1 MLHEWFG
8 SSNLLNK
15 RGCMSM
21 DSKESKKKGKK
32 TQAELN
38 LSEEA
43 LVGFL
48 DLKKWSPPEGYSE
61 IETYPLKPPFS
72 YATVVQHEDTADYLY
87 IVDELPLNKDEREAY
102 TRMKNIIEYE
112 LKAPGADETL
122 AESFHRQ
129 MPEIIENHKKAL
141 EQTTPIGIRKI
152 LYYLE
157 RDIVG
162 FGKIDSVMFDE
173 SVEDISCS
181 GVDKSIFLWH
191 RKYENI
197 KTNISFKEEE
207 ELDDYIMR
215 VVHKAGKHV
224 SLAFP
229 IVDVTLPGKHRLAV
243 SYGRETTP
251 SGTSFTIRKFRKDP
265 FTIIDLIENE
275 TINET
280 IGAYLWL
287 LMENKMSVMILGATG
302 AGKTTALNAI
312 ACLIRPNYKIIS
324 VEEVAEINLPH
335 ENWTSTIARSG
346 FGTDNEGE
354 IKLYDLIK
362 SAVRHRPDL
371 ILVGEIRGEEAYVL
385 FQALAT
391 GHGGLCT
398 MHAEDVETAMKR
410 LTQPPM
416 NIPPSI
422 IPLMNCTI
430 VVKHVR
436 TPIFL
441 EETGKR
447 LSSRKFISVKEI
459 RSADSINEVSSWNP
473 TSDIFQDNMAK
484 SYLLQKIAKNLDIP
498 IERLLA
504 ELEHRKK
511 VLLEM
516 LEHNVRNYIEVNNV
530 LNKYYH
536 NPRTMPEDLAKK
548 LNW

>member
-1 MLHEWFG
+1 M
-8 SSNLLNK
+8 K
-15 RGCMSM
+15 A
-21 DSKESKKKGKK
+21 KESKKKDKK
-32 TQAELN
+32 SEAQLEK

-43 LVGFL
+43 LAGFL
-48 DLKKWSPPEGYSE
+48 DLKKWSSPEGYSE
-61 IETYPLKPPFS
+61 VETYPLNPPFS
-72 YATVVQHEDTADYLY
+72 YATIAQHEETADYLY

-102 TRMKNIIEYE
+102 ARMRNIIEYE
-112 LKAPGADETL
+112 LKAPETDETL

-141 EQTTPIGIRKI
+141 EETTPIGIRKI
-152 LYYLE
+152 LYYIE

-162 FGKIDSVMFDE
+162 YGKIDSVMFDE
-173 SVEDISCS
+173 NVEDISCS
-181 GVDKSIFLWH
+181 GVNKSIFLWH

-197 KTNISFKEEE
+197 KTNIIFKEEE
-207 ELDDYIMR
+207 ELDDFVMR

-251 SGTSFTIRKFRKDP
+251 SGTSYTIRKFRKDP

-275 TINET
+275 TINEA

-346 FGTDNEGE
+346 FGTENEGE

-371 ILVGEIRGEEAYVL
+371 VLVGEVRGEEAYVL

-398 MHAEDVETAMKR
+398 MHAEDVETAIKR

-422 IPLMNCTI
+422 IPLMDCAI

-441 EETGKR
+441 ETGKR
-447 LSSRKFISVKEI
+447 LSSRKFISIKEI
-459 RSADSINEVSSWNP
+459 KSVDSINEVFSWNP
-473 TSDIFQDNMAK
+473 TSDIFQENVSK
-484 SYLLQKIAKNLDIP
+484 SYLLQKIAKDLDVP
-498 IERLLA
+498 IERLLV
-504 ELEHRKK
+504 ELEHRRR

-516 LEHNVRNYIEVNNV
+516 LEHNVRNYIDVNNV

-536 NPRTMPEDLAKK
+536 NPHTTPEDLAKK
-548 LNW
+548 FSW

>member
-1 MLHEWFG
+1 MKGLKKNG
-8 SSNLLNK
+8 
-15 RGCMSM
+15 
-21 DSKESKKKGKK
+21 KKKSE
-32 TQAELN
+32 AELQK
-38 LSEEA
+38 LSEEE

-48 DLKKWSPPEGYSE
+48 DLKKWSPPEGYFE
-61 IETYPLKPPFS
+61 VETYPLKPPFS
-72 YATVVQHEDTADYLY
+72 YATIVQHEETLDHLY
-87 IVDELPLNKDEREAY
+87 IVDELPLNKEEREAFE
-102 TRMKNIIEYE
+102 RMHNILEYE
-112 LKAPGADETL
+112 LKAPESDETL

-141 EQTTPIGIRKI
+141 ETITPIGIRKI
-152 LYYLE
+152 VYYLE
-157 RDIVG
+157 RGIVG
-162 FGKIDSVMFDE
+162 YGKIDPVMFDE
-173 SVEDISCS
+173 YVEDISCS
-181 GVDKSIFLWH
+181 GVNKPIFLWH

-197 KTNISFKEEE
+197 KTNIIFKEEE
-207 ELDDYIMR
+207 ELDDFIMR

-346 FGTDNEGE
+346 FGTENEGE
-354 IKLYDLIK
+354 ITLYDLIK
-362 SAVRHRPDL
+362 SSVRHRPDL
-371 ILVGEIRGEEAYVL
+371 VIVGEVRGEEAYVL

-398 MHAEDVETAMKR
+398 MHADDAETAIKR

-422 IPLMNCTI
+422 LSLMNCVI

-441 EETGKR
+441 ETGKR
-447 LSSRKFISVKEI
+447 LSSRKFISIKELK
-459 RSADSINEVSSWNP
+459 SADSINEVFSWNP
-473 TSDIFQDNMAK
+473 SSDVFQENVAK

-498 IERLLA
+498 MEKLLT
-504 ELEHRKK
+504 ELEHRER

-516 LEHNVRNYIEVNNV
+516 VEHNIRNYRDVHNV

-536 NPRTMPEDLAKK
+536 NPQVTFEDLAKK
-548 LNW
+548 FGW